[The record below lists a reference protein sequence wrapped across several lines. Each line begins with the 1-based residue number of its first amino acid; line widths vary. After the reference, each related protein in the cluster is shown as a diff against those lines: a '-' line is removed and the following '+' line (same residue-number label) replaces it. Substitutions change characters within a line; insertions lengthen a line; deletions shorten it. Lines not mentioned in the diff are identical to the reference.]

1 MVKEVAKLIDNNRT
15 EVRGSGGVCRG
26 EGRLSWPWRQNGLVG
41 GPAED
46 LGLALAGEGQQ
57 PGGWNTHSPPAGHSE
72 LGLEEAPALL

>member
-1 MVKEVAKLIDNNRT
+1 MDLGASAVA
-15 EVRGSGGVCRG
+15 
-26 EGRLSWPWRQNGLVG
+26 EGQLSWPWSQNSLVG

-57 PGGWNTHSPPAGHSE
+57 PGGWNTHSPPAGLSG